1 MPRARAGASR
11 CGHLGGEN
19 ALYGDTG
26 RHHAQHR
33 TLRAAPLQHPPR
45 KERAPSG
52 RGVEPG
58 GRQRAGIARPRRGRG
73 LRAQLL
79 RACSTYA
86 PAEPLL
92 VSCAVGAVARTV
104 QDSSPQA
111 RSAPGGSFA
120 RRSACGSCRSAQIS
134 LVARR
139 ATLRGNCGLAP
150 CVWTLT
156 SPAAR
161 RMGRRR
167 CAGSSE
173 RTGFAKW
180 LRRVGA
186 WDCFGL
192 SAWRGRRSPA
202 AASGRVAAVVDGISP

>member
-92 VSCAVGAVARTV
+92 VPCAVGAVARTP
-104 QDSSPQA
+104 SGLTASPQH
-111 RSAPGGSFA
+111 A
-120 RRSACGSCRSAQIS
+120 RRQFCAQIS
-134 LVARR
+134 MRQLPQRPDQPGGASCHAARELR
-139 ATLRGNCGLAP
+139 PGTLRLDAH
-150 CVWTLT
+150 LT
-156 SPAAR
+156 SGSPHGQAQVRGQQRTNRLCKVAAAR
-161 RMGRRR
+161 WR
-167 CAGSSE
+167 
-173 RTGFAKW
+173 
-180 LRRVGA
+180 L
-186 WDCFGL
+186 GL
-192 SAWRGRRSPA
+192 LWT
-202 AASGRVAAVVDGISP
+202 